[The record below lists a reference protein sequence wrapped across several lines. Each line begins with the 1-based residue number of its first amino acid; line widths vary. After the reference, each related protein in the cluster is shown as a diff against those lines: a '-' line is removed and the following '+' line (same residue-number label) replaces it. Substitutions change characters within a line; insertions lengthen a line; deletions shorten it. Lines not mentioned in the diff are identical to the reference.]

1 MIFPQSQSFTHLSTF
16 PLPSQHYLHPKA
28 CNPAMDLIVLLSPY
42 PAPTAAPAP
51 TSMQLHMMRM
61 RGLGGNLKDEG
72 KTKVSLWRTGG
83 DKVWEVDVG
92 GRVGGMAWMEDG
104 LHLSLLV
111 MSSSKNTTETLS
123 VHSGEVARS
132 VPLELDVP
140 DLQDGQWLDME
151 YRDSGLRWEKPMNGS
166 APMIIDSLP
175 RVTPVE
181 PPKPINVLPF
191 MRPKEQVSPKPTLH
205 PRLIS
210 FPALLPANPPTPPT
224 VLHIQ
229 ARDASSISLLTGTF
243 QLPSIPSVELLS
255 LAQVSDRITGLLD
268 IVLRGL
274 ESAEAAFREGD
285 KQTMIHRED
294 LETCA
299 KQQGTS
305 IPDVYADL
313 FRFLMT
319 GRTGIAVNEWL
330 GSRMTPRTIAKWDST
345 MDSSY
350 RTIQKLISESITPA
364 LERILLLLEE
374 IKGWSLTR
382 RYIENLNLGSLS
394 AIQRCMDLVSGLGK
408 LVEGMRVHA
417 KHELMAASEFIKWL
431 KYEASR
437 TTIQDRSTDDY
448 PYAVHDLKYVWAFM
462 ENGFVKPRFR
472 RHFPD
477 LLERE
482 RPPQD
487 LLPEEFISRLGVKP
501 EKRLLSEVLQE
512 TLTCLKKPPGSGS
525 GYGSEAMP
533 SQADQQSASQSM
545 SMSLTAAGD
554 DSLFRDGF
562 GVADLSL
569 SSSADTIAAP
579 KDDLAHQQEADGEEG
594 EKTVARVLEEEP
606 WVWANTVVE
615 KCEELVKNA
624 AGKEGRD
631 AGRPDRGVKEWAG
644 IKDVRVV
651 GDGGTWMALLWAN
664 SNGNEQMWLIYD
676 HPEEPARITAFQ
688 LHSDEESAIC
698 LAIQFFDDEELVL
711 LLEETKSG
719 QRYLVTARYAD
730 LLEDMSVVPED
741 IGMWDVSMLVEMGQ
755 REVTELPAIPISRC
769 RPLATRHPQAVSI
782 ALNGRKG
789 RRLGCILVESEDD
802 REVEVLDLDAD
813 EDEEEEG
820 EEPEEEDGIEY
831 GGQHWDGDVI

>member
-1 MIFPQSQSFTHLSTF
+1 MIFPQSQSFTYLSAF
-16 PLPSQHYLHPKA
+16 PLPSQHYLHPKS
-28 CNPAMDLIVLLSPY
+28 CNPVMDLIVLLSPY
-42 PAPTAAPAP
+42 PAPTTAPGP
-51 TSMQLHMMRM
+51 TPMQLHMMRM
-61 RGLGGNLKDEG
+61 RGLGGNIKDEG

-111 MSSSKNTTETLS
+111 MNSIKKTIETLS
-123 VHSGEVARS
+123 VHSGDVARS

-151 YRDSGLRWEKPMNGS
+151 YRDSGLRWEKPLNGS

-181 PPKPINVLPF
+181 PPKPTNVLPF
-191 MRPKEQVSPKPTLH
+191 MRPKEQVAPKPTLH
-205 PRLIS
+205 PRLAS
-210 FPALLPANPPTPPT
+210 FPVLLPANPPTPPT

-229 ARDASSISLLTGTF
+229 PGHTTSISLLTGTF
-243 QLPSIPSVELLS
+243 RLASIPTAELLS

-274 ESAEAAFREGD
+274 ESAEAAFREGE

-299 KQQGTS
+299 KKQGTS

-319 GRTGIAVNEWL
+319 GRTGIAVTEWL

-350 RTIQKLISESITPA
+350 RTIRKLISESITPA

-382 RYIENLNLGSLS
+382 RYIENLDLQSLS
-394 AIQRCMDLVSGLGK
+394 AIERCMDLVSGLAK
-408 LVEGMRVHA
+408 LVEGMRVRA

-431 KYEASR
+431 KY
-437 TTIQDRSTDDY
+437 DDY
-448 PYAVHDLKYVWAFM
+448 PFAVHDVKYVWAFI
-462 ENGFVKPRFR
+462 ENGFVKSPFR

-482 RPPQD
+482 RPPPKD
-487 LLPEEFISRLGVKP
+487 FLSEEFIARLGVKP
-501 EKRLLSEVLQE
+501 EKRLLSGVLEE
-512 TLTCLKKPPGSGS
+512 TLACLKKPPGSEYGS
-525 GYGSEAMP
+525 GSGVMP
-533 SQADQQSASQSM
+533 SRAEADQRSAMESM
-545 SMSLTAAGD
+545 SMSLTAATAEDDD
-554 DSLFRDGF
+554 DSLFPDES

-569 SSSADTIAAP
+569 ASSVDTVAAP
-579 KDDLAHQQEADGEEG
+579 KDDCAYHQEGEE
-594 EKTVARVLEEEP
+594 KLVRVLEEEP

-624 AGKEGRD
+624 AGKEGQ
-631 AGRPDRGVKEWAG
+631 GTERPDRGMKEWAG

-651 GDGGTWMALLWAN
+651 GGGGMWMALVWAN
-664 SNGNEQMWLIYD
+664 SNGNEQLWLIYD
-676 HPEEPARITAFQ
+676 HPEDFARITACQ
-688 LHSDEESAIC
+688 LSSEEESAKC

-711 LLEETKSG
+711 LLEENESG
-719 QRYLVTARYAD
+719 QRYLVTVRYAD

-741 IGMWDVSMLVEMGQ
+741 IGMWDVSTLVKMG
-755 REVTELPAIPISRC
+755 RKEVTELYPIPIARC
-769 RPLATRHPQAVSI
+769 RPLTTRHPQTVSI

-789 RRLGCILVESEDD
+789 RRLGCILIEAEDD
-802 REVEVLDLDAD
+802 RQVEVLDLDAD

-820 EEPEEEDGIEY
+820 EQEAEDGAEY
-831 GGQHWDGDVI
+831 EGQHWDGDVM